1 MSTGDRFDVVIV
13 GARCAGS
20 PLATLLARSG
30 LRVCLLD
37 QARFPS
43 DTPSTHAIQ
52 PAGVQILDVLG
63 VAESL
68 VGMVTPIERATI
80 ALGESRIRFE
90 RISAVLGAPMLNVRR
105 VRLDA
110 LLLEAAA
117 AAGAEIRT
125 GTRVIGLLEEQ
136 GRVCGVRTKAEVVR
150 ASLVVGADG
159 VRSSVAHMVGA
170 EQYAPTSPGRVFV
183 WGYFEGAD
191 TPADRVWL
199 GKIGDHGFLGS
210 PTDSGLFMA
219 AVAPSIQ
226 HQHTVLA
233 DPAASHRAGLAHW
246 PELADGLAGARRVGP
261 MRVMPRWH
269 GYFRRSAGPGWVLV
283 GDAGHFKDPTA
294 GQGISD
300 ALRQIS
306 ALAPAISNNV
316 GDPARLDQGMREWW
330 SGRDRDAWQMYWFA
344 HDMGAPGPTPRLV
357 QHIQSRIAA
366 DPRLSAGLA
375 QVLNHQRAPSQ
386 LITPGLA
393 ARTAATALIIEPARA
408 DLLRDIGALGRDQ
421 LRRLRQRRYASRAR
435 NSPLSTTKPPT
446 PTPAI
451 TAGPHET
458 ENQQLMIRTPAS
470 GKRSEPPYG

>member
-1 MSTGDRFDVVIV
+1 VSGGERFDVVVV

-43 DTPSTHAIQ
+43 DTPSTHGIQ
-52 PAGVQILDVLG
+52 PAGVQILDGLG
-63 VAESL
+63 VTESL
-68 VGMVTPIERATI
+68 VGIVTPIERATI
-80 ALGESRIRFE
+80 ALGESRIEFE
-90 RISAVLGAPMLNVRR
+90 RISATLGAPMLNVRR
-105 VRLDA
+105 VTLDA

-117 AAGAEIRT
+117 AAGVEIRT
-125 GTRVIGLLEEQ
+125 GTRVIGLLEDA
-136 GRVCGVRTKAEVVR
+136 GRVCGVRTKAGAVR
-150 ASLVVGADG
+150 SSLVVGADG
-159 VRSSVAHMVGA
+159 LRSSVARMVGA
-170 EQYAPTSPGRVFV
+170 EEYAPTVPGRVFV

-191 TPADRVWL
+191 MAADRVWL

-219 AVAPSIQ
+219 AVAPSVRYQ
-226 HQHTVLA
+226 HAVLA
-233 DPAASHRAGLAHW
+233 DPTTSHREGLAHW

-306 ALAPAISNNV
+306 ALAPAISNHF
-316 GDPARLDQGMREWW
+316 GHPARLEQVLREWW
-330 SGRDRDAWQMYWFA
+330 SWRDRDAWQMYWFA

-366 DPRLSAGLA
+366 DPHLSTGLA
-375 QVLNHQRAPSQ
+375 RVLNHQLTPSK
-386 LITPGLA
+386 LITPALA
-393 ARTAATALIIEPARA
+393 ARAVATALITEPARA
-408 DLLRDIGALGRDQ
+408 DLLRDIAALGRDQ
-421 LRRLRQRRYASRAR
+421 LRRARQRHHAGRAR
-435 NSPLSTTKPPT
+435 NGPFRTTKPPT
-446 PTPAI
+446 PAPVI

-458 ENQQLMIRTPAS
+458 EPSNS
-470 GKRSEPPYG
+470 GT